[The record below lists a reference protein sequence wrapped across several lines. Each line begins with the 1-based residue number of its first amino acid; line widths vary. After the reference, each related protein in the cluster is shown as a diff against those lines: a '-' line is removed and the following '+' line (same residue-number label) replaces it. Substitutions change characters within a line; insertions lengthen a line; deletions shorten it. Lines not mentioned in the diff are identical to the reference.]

1 MSNDDGRTSQ
11 GWREQLAPLQE
22 ERLGVRWDSSNSES
36 DGSTE
41 YESDWEAE
49 VNAKGEVFYVV
60 PVSEKELASFHT
72 RKEEK
77 KEKKEKKGNK
87 LSRLVRR
94 RESKRDRNATSIT
107 RNLSN
112 ASQAQNESS
121 DGDSS

>member
-1 MSNDDGRTSQ
+1 MGVSSSQKAVMAGDEGRGSQ

-22 ERLGVRWDSSNSES
+22 DRDSSNSES

-60 PVSEKELASFHT
+60 PVAEKELASFNT

-94 RESKRDRNATSIT
+94 RGSKRDRNVPHSVPCST
-107 RNLSN
+107 R
-112 ASQAQNESS
+112 
-121 DGDSS
+121 DHG